1 MPEDNVD
8 STAPPESELR
18 PTPFDPVIPT
28 FREWAMLKAQQT
40 DLTTRMNRLRDKVAA
55 AVQARGYADHKGSQY
70 IDLPFPIPVG
80 DSEYIRIKRER
91 RVSVTADEEAAE
103 RILKAKSPELYRR
116 AFPPVPTLDADEL
129 YVLLQ
134 EGALTEE
141 EMDQI
146 MVQKETFAFRGLTT

>member
-8 STAPPESELR
+8 STAPESESR
-18 PTPFDPVIPT
+18 PLPFDPVIPT

-40 DLTTRMNRLRDKVAA
+40 ELTTRMNKLRDKVAT
-55 AVQARGYADHKGSQY
+55 AVEARGYADHKGSQY

-80 DSEYIRIKRER
+80 DSEYVRIKRER
-91 RVSVTADEEAAE
+91 RVSVVADLEAAE
-103 RILKAKSPELYRR
+103 RITRARGENIYRR

-134 EGALTEE
+134 EGQLTEAD
-141 EMDQI
+141 MDQI
-146 MVQKETFAFRGLTT
+146 MVQKETFAFRGLVS

>member
-1 MPEDNVD
+1 
-8 STAPPESELR
+8 
-18 PTPFDPVIPT
+18 
-28 FREWAMLKAQQT
+28 MLKAQQT
-40 DLTTRMNRLRDKVAA
+40 DLTTRMNKLRDKVAS

-91 RVSVTADEEAAE
+91 RVSIVADLEAAE
-103 RILKAKSPELYRR
+103 RITRQAGEEIWRR

-134 EGALTEE
+134 EGHLTEE
-141 EMDQI
+141 DMDQI
-146 MVQKETFAFRGLTT
+146 MVQKETFAFRGLTS

>member
-1 MPEDNVD
+1 MPEDNVE
-8 STAPPESELR
+8 STASPESDR
-18 PTPFDPVIPT
+18 PVPFDPVIPT

-40 DLTTRMNRLRDKVAA
+40 DLTTRMNKLRDKVSA

-80 DSEYIRIKRER
+80 ESEYVRIKRER
-91 RVSVTADEEAAE
+91 RVSIVADLEAAE
-103 RILKAKSPELYRR
+103 RITRARGDQIYRR

-141 EMDQI
+141 DMDEI
-146 MVQKETFAFRGLTT
+146 MVQRETFAFRGLTT